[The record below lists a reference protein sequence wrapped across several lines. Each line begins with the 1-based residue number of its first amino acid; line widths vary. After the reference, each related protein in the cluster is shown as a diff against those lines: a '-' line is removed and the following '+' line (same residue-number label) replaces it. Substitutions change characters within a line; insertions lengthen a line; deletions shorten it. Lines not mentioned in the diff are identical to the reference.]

1 MRTVQEER
9 DRISFE
15 AKLVRLMLLAAW
27 AWIIIGLSG
36 QQGEDSA
43 GLSLLV
49 SRALAD
55 MLFSLKIAGPALLW
69 LGLPCEPELLA
80 HAMHFAVRKAAHVT
94 EYAILGLLLLW
105 WLKAQLSAARHVLLW
120 TMVLGVLFA
129 AADECH
135 QLFVPGRAG
144 QWRDVLID
152 FCGIFAAAAL
162 HAWLSLRRKRDEKM
176 REYRK

>member
-1 MRTVQEER
+1 MEQKKKEGIAFWEKILR
-9 DRISFE
+9 F
-15 AKLVRLMLLAAW
+15 ALLAAW

-55 MLFSLKIAGPALLW
+55 MLLSLKMSVSALLW
-69 LGLPCEPELLA
+69 LGLPCDAELLA

-105 WLKAQLSAARHVLLW
+105 WLKALLPEKKSVLLW
-120 TMVLGVLFA
+120 MVVLGVMFA

-152 FCGIFAAAAL
+152 SCGIFFAAAL
-162 HAWLSLRRKRDEKM
+162 YFLFSLRKNHA
-176 REYRK
+176 